1 MKHCTNKK
9 CNKTWPDEFNL
20 CPVCGGELV
29 VEQTQPSDTI
39 SMGDGTAINGGVTI
53 SKDDNHSTSSS
64 FNTSHSHNHTTNIIT
79 ENIYHGPIPTKTKE
93 DLIHEKE
100 IQFREHCKKVLAD
113 GILTHEDR
121 VWLEEQRLLLDL
133 PEDMAQHILKKLR
146 NINKR
151 PTVMTMA
158 QRIQLDNFKKVI
170 SGNMI
175 ESIKNQ
181 MPNIQVIASKIQ
193 DEELHYLN
201 YMVLAALEP
210 NEIIRLYDDSVRIE
224 DNYWLTYWTYVAYQ
238 KIGNRLKAENVF
250 LELAKW
256 NDCKPHE
263 DIELVAILGHL
274 ILKEKEIA
282 SEIFVRTINGAYSP
296 ILSSLSDVIS
306 VILFYD
312 IDDVNKNKLLTQNK
326 FYIEHFLKEFSHYE
340 IDAARVAKEKM
351 LAQKEAEEKALLQ
364 AEKTIKEA
372 EEQMRHLAVERDKFK
387 QECDLHNRKHEEYTK
402 ALDEQKEKLK
412 QESNLLTQER
422 HNFEIESQQKYTEL
436 KEKEEK
442 LLAIHNTNI
451 ESQRVLEQ
459 QSKSIEEER
468 QEIEIQKKSIQE
480 EQNKLNELSRNLA
493 QEREMHE
500 QEHKRH
506 KYELDALTAI
516 LNEQKKELENEHSL
530 LKIEQQKNK
539 TECKRLQ
546 EEEREKISNER
557 KKLEQDYEVYK
568 KKMEDS
574 QKLTTKIQNLQSDC
588 GMLETR
594 KNELQNIIRQLEK
607 HRQLC
612 CPICGTIASNDA
624 LYCRHCGTKFRN
636 I

>member
-1 MKHCTNKK
+1 MKHCTNKE
-9 CNKTWPDEFNL
+9 CNKTWPDEFNICPL
-20 CPVCGGELV
+20 CKGELV
-29 VEQTQPSDTI
+29 VEQPQASDTI
-39 SMGDGTAINGGVTI
+39 SMGDGNAINGGVTV
-53 SKDDNHSTSSS
+53 SNDDNHSTSSS

-113 GILTHEDR
+113 GILTHEDC
-121 VWLEEQRLLLDL
+121 VWLEEQRLQLDL
-133 PEDMAQHILKKLR
+133 PEDIAQHILKKLR

-151 PTVMTMA
+151 PTAMTMA

-193 DEELHYLN
+193 DEELHYFN

-296 ILSSLSDVIS
+296 ILSNLSDVIS

-326 FYIEHFLKEFSHYE
+326 FYIEHFLKEFSQLE
-340 IDAARVAKEKM
+340 IDAVRVAKEKM

-372 EEQMRHLAVERDKFK
+372 EEQMRQLAVERDKFK
-387 QECDLHNRKHEEYTK
+387 QECDLRNRKHEEYTK

-412 QESNLLTQER
+412 QESNLLKQER
-422 HNFEIESQQKYTEL
+422 HNFEIESRQKHAEL

-451 ESQRVLEQ
+451 ETQRVLEQ
-459 QSKSIEEER
+459 QSKSVANEKQKINDGVKLLADERDKFNREKATAQRELINKEAALKVESEAIEKAK
-468 QEIEIQKKSIQE
+468 QQYKEISQDAMSLESKKQVL
-480 EQNKLNELSRNLA
+480 Q
-493 QEREMHE
+493 Q
-500 QEHKRH
+500 
-506 KYELDALTAI
+506 TCT
-516 LNEQKKELENEHSL
+516 ELEA
-530 LKIEQQKNK
+530 
-539 TECKRLQ
+539 
-546 EEEREKISNER
+546 
-557 KKLEQDYEVYK
+557 
-568 KKMEDS
+568 
-574 QKLTTKIQNLQSDC
+574 
-588 GMLETR
+588 R
-594 KNELQNIIRQLEK
+594 KNELQQVINRLEQFK
-607 HRQLC
+607 NQHCATCGAIASPDAVYCR
-612 CPICGTIASNDA
+612 ICGTKLSN
-624 LYCRHCGTKFRN
+624 K
-636 I
+636 

>member
-1 MKHCTNKK
+1 MKHCTNKE

-20 CPVCGGELV
+20 CPVCGCELQL
-29 VEQTQPSDTI
+29 EHPQASDTI
-39 SMGDGTAINGGVTI
+39 SMGDGNAINGGVTV
-53 SKDDNHSTSSS
+53 SNDDNHSTSSS

-100 IQFREHCKKVLAD
+100 IQFREYCKKVLAD

-296 ILSSLSDVIS
+296 ILSNLSDVIS

-372 EEQMRHLAVERDKFK
+372 EEQMRQLAVERDKFT
-387 QECDLHNRKHEEYTK
+387 QEREQHHREREEYIK
-402 ALDEQKEKLK
+402 ALEEQKDKLK
-412 QESNLLTQER
+412 QESNLLKQER
-422 HNFEIESQQKYTEL
+422 QSFEIESRRKDAEL

-451 ESQRVLEQ
+451 ETQRVLEQ
-459 QSKSIEEER
+459 QSKSVANEKQKINDGVKLLANER
-468 QEIEIQKKSIQE
+468 DKFNREKEM
-480 EQNKLNELSRNLA
+480 A
-493 QEREMHE
+493 QR
-500 QEHKRH
+500 
-506 KYELDALTAI
+506 ELDNKEATLKAEKEAI
-516 LNEQKKELENEHSL
+516 EKARQQYEEISHDTTSWESKKQL
-530 LKIEQQKNK
+530 LQNTC
-539 TECKRLQ
+539 TE
-546 EEEREKISNER
+546 
-557 KKLEQDYEVYK
+557 
-568 KKMEDS
+568 
-574 QKLTTKIQNLQSDC
+574 
-588 GMLETR
+588 LETR
-594 KNELQNIIRQLEK
+594 KNELQQLVNKLEQFK
-607 HRQLC
+607 KRHCITCGAIASPDAVYCR
-612 CPICGTIASNDA
+612 ICGTRLSN
-624 LYCRHCGTKFRN
+624 K
-636 I
+636 

>member
-1 MKHCTNKK
+1 MKLCNK
-9 CNKTWPDEFNL
+9 CNKSWPDEFNL

-29 VEQTQPSDTI
+29 VEQPQLSDTI
-39 SMGDGTAINGGVTI
+39 SMGDGNAINGGITVSKDI
-53 SKDDNHSTSSS
+53 SSKDDHSTSSS
-64 FNTSHSHNHTTNIIT
+64 YNTSHSHNHTTNIIT
-79 ENIYHGPIPTKTKE
+79 ENIYNGPIPTKTKE
-93 DLIHEKE
+93 DLIQEKE
-100 IQFREHCKKVLAD
+100 RQFREHCKKVLAD

-133 PEDMAQHILKKLR
+133 PEDRAQYILKKLR

-158 QRIQLDNFKKVI
+158 QRIQLDNFKKAI

-210 NEIIRLYDDSVRIE
+210 KEIIRLYDDSIRIE

-256 NDCKPHE
+256 SDCKPHE

-326 FYIEHFLKEFSHYE
+326 FYIEHFLKEFSQLE

-372 EEQMRHLAVERDKFK
+372 EEQMRQLAVEYEKF
-387 QECDLHNRKHEEYTK
+387 
-402 ALDEQKEKLK
+402 K
-412 QESNLLTQER
+412 QESNLLKQER
-422 HNFEIESQQKYTEL
+422 QNFEIESQQKEAEL
-436 KEKEEK
+436 KEKEKK
-442 LLAIHNTNI
+442 LLVIHNTNI
-451 ESQRVLEQ
+451 EKQGVLEQ
-459 QSKSIEEER
+459 QSKTVEEEK
-468 QEIEIQKKSIQE
+468 QKI
-480 EQNKLNELSRNLA
+480 NNGVKLLA
-493 QEREMHE
+493 
-500 QEHKRH
+500 
-506 KYELDALTAI
+506 D
-516 LNEQKKELENEHSL
+516 
-530 LKIEQQKNK
+530 
-539 TECKRLQ
+539 
-546 EEEREKISNER
+546 EREKFNREKATAQRELINKEAVLKAEREAIEKAKQQYKEISQDAMSWESKKQSLQHTCSELEVRTNELQQVIN
-557 KKLEQDYEVYK
+557 KLEQLKNQHCANCGAIASPDAVY
-568 KKMEDS
+568 
-574 QKLTTKIQNLQSDC
+574 C
-588 GMLETR
+588 R
-594 KNELQNIIRQLEK
+594 
-607 HRQLC
+607 
-612 CPICGTIASNDA
+612 ICGTKLSN
-624 LYCRHCGTKFRN
+624 K
-636 I
+636 

>member
-1 MKHCTNKK
+1 MKL
-9 CNKTWPDEFNL
+9 CNKCSKSWPDEFNL

-29 VEQTQPSDTI
+29 VEQPQLSDTI
-39 SMGDGTAINGGVTI
+39 SMGDGNAINGGITVSKDMS
-53 SKDDNHSTSSS
+53 SKDDHSTSSS
-64 FNTSHSHNHTTNIIT
+64 YNTSHSHNHTTNIIT
-79 ENIYHGPIPTKTKE
+79 ENIYNGPIPTKTKE
-93 DLIHEKE
+93 DLIQEKE
-100 IQFREHCKKVLAD
+100 RQFREHCKKVLAD

-133 PEDMAQHILKKLR
+133 PEDRAQYILKKLR

-158 QRIQLDNFKKVI
+158 QRIQLDNFKKAI

-282 SEIFVRTINGAYSP
+282 SEIFVRTINGAYSS
-296 ILSSLSDVIS
+296 ILSNLSDVIS

-372 EEQMRHLAVERDKFK
+372 EEQMRQLAVEYEKF
-387 QECDLHNRKHEEYTK
+387 
-402 ALDEQKEKLK
+402 K
-412 QESNLLTQER
+412 QESNLLKQER
-422 HNFEIESQQKYTEL
+422 QNFEIESQQKEAEL

-442 LLAIHNTNI
+442 LK
-451 ESQRVLEQ
+451 
-459 QSKSIEEER
+459 QSLSTKVVVSGKGDGSGK
-468 QEIEIQKKSIQE
+468 IEIDFFSHDDFDRLLEI
-480 EQNKLNELSRNLA
+480 
-493 QEREMHE
+493 
-500 QEHKRH
+500 
-506 KYELDALTAI
+506 LTKG
-516 LNEQKKELENEHSL
+516 N
-530 LKIEQQKNK
+530 
-539 TECKRLQ
+539 
-546 EEEREKISNER
+546 
-557 KKLEQDYEVYK
+557 
-568 KKMEDS
+568 
-574 QKLTTKIQNLQSDC
+574 
-588 GMLETR
+588 
-594 KNELQNIIRQLEK
+594 
-607 HRQLC
+607 
-612 CPICGTIASNDA
+612 
-624 LYCRHCGTKFRN
+624 
-636 I
+636 

>member
-1 MKHCTNKK
+1 MKLCNK

-20 CPVCGGELV
+20 CPICGSELQL
-29 VEQTQPSDTI
+29 EQPQASDTI
-39 SMGDGTAINGGVTI
+39 SMGDGNAINGGITVSKDI
-53 SKDDNHSTSSS
+53 SSKDDHSTSSS
-64 FNTSHSHNHTTNIIT
+64 YNTSHSHNHTTNIIT
-79 ENIYHGPIPTKTKE
+79 ENIYNGPIPTKTKE
-93 DLIHEKE
+93 DLIQEKE
-100 IQFREHCKKVLAD
+100 RQFREHCKKVLAD

-151 PTVMTMA
+151 STVMTMA
-158 QRIQLDNFKKVI
+158 QRIQLDNFKKAI

-175 ESIKNQ
+175 ESIKNH

-296 ILSSLSDVIS
+296 ILSNLSDVIS

-326 FYIEHFLKEFSHYE
+326 FYIEHFLKEFSQLE

-351 LAQKEAEEKALLQ
+351 LVQKEAEEKALLQ

-372 EEQMRHLAVERDKFK
+372 EEQMRQLAVEYEKF
-387 QECDLHNRKHEEYTK
+387 
-402 ALDEQKEKLK
+402 K
-412 QESNLLTQER
+412 QESNLLKQER
-422 HNFEIESQQKYTEL
+422 QNFEIESQQKEAEL
-436 KEKEEK
+436 KEKEKK
-442 LLAIHNTNI
+442 LLVIHNTNI
-451 ESQRVLEQ
+451 EKQGVLEQ
-459 QSKSIEEER
+459 QSKSVEEEK
-468 QEIEIQKKSIQE
+468 QKI
-480 EQNKLNELSRNLA
+480 NNGVKLLA
-493 QEREMHE
+493 
-500 QEHKRH
+500 
-506 KYELDALTAI
+506 D
-516 LNEQKKELENEHSL
+516 
-530 LKIEQQKNK
+530 
-539 TECKRLQ
+539 
-546 EEEREKISNER
+546 EREKFNREKATAQRELINKEAALKAEREAIEKAKQQYKEISQDAMSWESKKQSLQHTCSELEVRTNELQQVIN
-557 KKLEQDYEVYK
+557 KLEQLKNQHCANCGAIASPDAVY
-568 KKMEDS
+568 
-574 QKLTTKIQNLQSDC
+574 C
-588 GMLETR
+588 R
-594 KNELQNIIRQLEK
+594 
-607 HRQLC
+607 
-612 CPICGTIASNDA
+612 ICGTKLSN
-624 LYCRHCGTKFRN
+624 K
-636 I
+636 

>member
-1 MKHCTNKK
+1 MKL
-9 CNKTWPDEFNL
+9 CNKCSKSWPDEFNL

-29 VEQTQPSDTI
+29 VEQPQLSDTI
-39 SMGDGTAINGGVTI
+39 SMGDGNAINGGITVSKDMS
-53 SKDDNHSTSSS
+53 SKDDHSTSSS
-64 FNTSHSHNHTTNIIT
+64 YNTSHSHNHTTNIIT
-79 ENIYHGPIPTKTKE
+79 ENIYNGPIPTKTKE
-93 DLIHEKE
+93 DLIQEKE
-100 IQFREHCKKVLAD
+100 RQFREHCKKVLAD

-133 PEDMAQHILKKLR
+133 PEDRAQYILKKLR

-158 QRIQLDNFKKVI
+158 QRIQLDNFKKAI

-210 NEIIRLYDDSVRIE
+210 NKIIRLYDDSVRIE

-296 ILSSLSDVIS
+296 ILSNLSDVIS

-326 FYIEHFLKEFSHYE
+326 FYIEHFLKEFSQLE

-372 EEQMRHLAVERDKFK
+372 EEQMRQLAVEYEKF
-387 QECDLHNRKHEEYTK
+387 
-402 ALDEQKEKLK
+402 K
-412 QESNLLTQER
+412 QESNLLKQER
-422 HNFEIESQQKYTEL
+422 HNFEIESRQKHAEL

-451 ESQRVLEQ
+451 ETQRVLEQ
-459 QSKSIEEER
+459 QSKSVANEKQKINDGVKLLADERDKFNREKATAQRELINKEAALKAESEAIEKAK
-468 QEIEIQKKSIQE
+468 QQYKEISQDAMSLESKKQVL
-480 EQNKLNELSRNLA
+480 Q
-493 QEREMHE
+493 Q
-500 QEHKRH
+500 
-506 KYELDALTAI
+506 TCT
-516 LNEQKKELENEHSL
+516 ELEAH
-530 LKIEQQKNK
+530 
-539 TECKRLQ
+539 
-546 EEEREKISNER
+546 
-557 KKLEQDYEVYK
+557 
-568 KKMEDS
+568 
-574 QKLTTKIQNLQSDC
+574 
-588 GMLETR
+588 
-594 KNELQNIIRQLEK
+594 KNELQQVINRLEQFK
-607 HRQLC
+607 NQHCATCGAIASPDAVYCR
-612 CPICGTIASNDA
+612 ICGTKLSN
-624 LYCRHCGTKFRN
+624 K
-636 I
+636 